1 MVNVP
6 YSLLFPAI
14 VVFCLLGV
22 FALNNRI
29 FDLGIMVTFA
39 IVGYILN
46 QFKID
51 MVALI
56 LGFVLGPMVE
66 NHLRRALIASNGRF
80 NDVFNRPLAVIFL
93 AISMVFLFWPFIKKG
108 IRMIMPGRKP
118 A

>member
-1 MVNVP
+1 MKKIISR
-6 YSLLFPAI
+6 SLL
-14 VVFCLLGV
+14 
-22 FALNNRI
+22 
-29 FDLGIMVTFA
+29 VTLAYGAVFA

-80 NDVFNRPLAVIFL
+80 TDIFNRPLAVIFL
-93 AISMVFLFWPFIKKG
+93 AVSMVFLFWPFIKAGLRKV
-108 IRMIMPGRKP
+108 IPGKRT